1 MYNIDVPILDEKVT
15 LRPWLP
21 ALVLLSGWNWLEPP
35 RHPSRNVSTAI
46 PFSAFASLP
55 PLGKLFDEH
64 TRSSIFFKRRYKSVF
79 FLVNIKSPPY
89 VYSWNPLIRCH
100 VRQMPHGMMTKS
112 IMKLSC
118 LSVIIMH
125 LYLLNSRQNFTSQF
139 LGTDGTNRT
148 NQTDGTD
155 KTDRTDK
162 TDI

>member
-64 TRSSIFFKRRYKSVF
+64 TRSSLFFERSYKSVF
-79 FLVNIKSPPY
+79 FLVNIKPPLHLLLRPFTLPRAAN
-89 VYSWNPLIRCH
+89 VSWADH
-100 VRQMPHGMMTKS
+100 K
-112 IMKLSC
+112 
-118 LSVIIMH
+118 
-125 LYLLNSRQNFTSQF
+125 
-139 LGTDGTNRT
+139 
-148 NQTDGTD
+148 
-155 KTDRTDK
+155 KTLFVCQ
-162 TDI
+162 

>member
-21 ALVLLSGWNWLEPP
+21 ALVLLSGWNWLEPH
-35 RHPSRNVSTAI
+35 RHPSRNVPTAI

-64 TRSSIFFKRRYKSVF
+64 TRSSIFFERRYKSVF

-89 VYSWNPLIRCH
+89 VYSWNPSHCH

-118 LSVIIMH
+118 LSVIILH
-125 LYLLNSRQNFTSQF
+125 LYLLNSRQNLTSQF

-148 NQTDGTD
+148 NRTDGTD